1 MMDLRLD
8 SKRRPLTKLAKLH
21 PGATILD
28 LTSKAESPW
37 VRFSPFWPHGDIP
50 VPCSPG
56 SPAMVSAS
64 VEGAW
69 QGLKVF
75 EQADVDP
82 SKFTNTSMRGLKRS
96 VRRFGKCLGHRD
108 GIGGERLLGYLEA
121 RRAIY
126 LPLYEFVLRER
137 LQEELAQL
145 RTLAEAGPVVV
156 LDYETNVDVDDPS
169 KPLSHAG
176 LVIAWLRGEWQ
187 GLEGIA
193 PRLYLA
199 ETS

>member
-1 MMDLRLD
+1 MDIRLD

-28 LTSKAESPW
+28 LTSKADAPW

-50 VPCSPG
+50 VPSSPG
-56 SPAMVSAS
+56 VVSAS

-75 EQADVDP
+75 EQADVDA
-82 SKFTNTSMRGLKRS
+82 SKFAITDMRGLKRS
-96 VRRFGKCLGHRD
+96 VRRFGKCLGHRE
-108 GIGGERLLGYLEA
+108 GVGGARMLGYLEA

-126 LPLYEFVLRER
+126 LPLYGFVLRER
-137 LQEELAQL
+137 LRDELAEL
-145 RTLAEAGPVVV
+145 RKMAEAGPVVV
-156 LDYETNVDVDDPS
+156 LDYETNANVEELG

-176 LVIAWLRGEWQ
+176 LVIGWLRGEW
-187 GLEGIA
+187 G
-193 PRLYLA
+193 
-199 ETS
+199 